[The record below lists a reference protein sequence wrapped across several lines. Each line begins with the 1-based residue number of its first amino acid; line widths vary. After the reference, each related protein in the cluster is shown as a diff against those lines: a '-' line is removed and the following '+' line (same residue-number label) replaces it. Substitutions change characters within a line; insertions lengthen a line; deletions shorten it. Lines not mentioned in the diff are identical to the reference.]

1 MKKSVCFAMMA
12 CLGMFSQQA
21 QAGVLSIAGTTS
33 SGTSAFNNL
42 AWSLDVVYTQNLA
55 GAAAGISSGVFKL
68 GATVLNVN
76 TGTSGDSITVTID
89 PGVNDDRLVIAYD
102 FAQSGSIL
110 GGAVSGLTVQ
120 GKADVGSAI
129 ASDANIALLSAVGN
143 TVSGP
148 SSVTLF
154 DSVAGV
160 VTITLNGSVAVPE
173 PATFGVLACLGLVVA
188 RRTMKRRAASSVA

>member
-1 MKKSVCFAMMA
+1 MKKLVCFAMMA
-12 CLGMFSQQA
+12 CLGLFSQQA

-33 SGTSAFNNL
+33 SATSAFNNL
-42 AWSLDVVYTQNLA
+42 AWSLSVVYTPNLA

-68 GATVLNVN
+68 GATTLNVN
-76 TGTSGDSITVTID
+76 TVTTGDTITVAID

-102 FAQSGSIL
+102 FSASGTIL

-129 ASDANIALLSAVGN
+129 ASDANIALLAALGN
-143 TVSGP
+143 TVTGP

-154 DSVAGV
+154 DSGLGV
-160 VTITLNGSVAVPE
+160 VSVTLNGRYQFPSQPLSACW
-173 PATFGVLACLGLVVA
+173 PA
-188 RRTMKRRAASSVA
+188 SDWW